1 MCSLPMF
8 KCQLQVSFHTLC
20 AAARTWPSLRSLPRG
35 VLGAGHRP
43 QGPGLQPRFPALSSQ
58 LGIPHSF
65 ALISYQHKFQD
76 DDQTRVKGSLK

>member
-1 MCSLPMF
+1 MPVAPCLLMPNRVGGQTQPS
-8 KCQLQVSFHTLC
+8 TL
-20 AAARTWPSLRSLPRG
+20 LRLNDTPY
-35 VLGAGHRP
+35 
-43 QGPGLQPRFPALSSQ
+43 SSPQ

>member
-1 MCSLPMF
+1 MGTQQPAGRS
-8 KCQLQVSFHTLC
+8 
-20 AAARTWPSLRSLPRG
+20 ARPPTASRPLVCFPFSPSP
-35 VLGAGHRP
+35 
-43 QGPGLQPRFPALSSQ
+43 Q

>member
-1 MCSLPMF
+1 MLRWPAHVLCHVGQLCSICL
-8 KCQLQVSFHTLC
+8 
-20 AAARTWPSLRSLPRG
+20 
-35 VLGAGHRP
+35 
-43 QGPGLQPRFPALSSQ
+43 LSVQ

>member
-1 MCSLPMF
+1 MKLPADIF
-8 KCQLQVSFHTLC
+8 QSGE
-20 AAARTWPSLRSLPRG
+20 ADPAPSP
-35 VLGAGHRP
+35 P
-43 QGPGLQPRFPALSSQ
+43 Q

>member
-1 MCSLPMF
+1 M
-8 KCQLQVSFHTLC
+8 
-20 AAARTWPSLRSLPRG
+20 APRAPDPEAW
-35 VLGAGHRP
+35 L
-43 QGPGLQPRFPALSSQ
+43 LSSPQ

>member
-1 MCSLPMF
+1 MQGFVFPGCLWGSSRVFTHSGRLCS
-8 KCQLQVSFHTLC
+8 
-20 AAARTWPSLRSLPRG
+20 AARSP
-35 VLGAGHRP
+35 
-43 QGPGLQPRFPALSSQ
+43 QPRCPPALPPQ